1 MTFKFVPNNLNNMK
15 KLSFVAVVTLL
26 LSVTNISAQGWWDY
40 SSGME
45 FIFSGANFEGSA
57 EGTNYDANDNSWSS
71 SINADGSKSPVR
83 FSMVFHFQALAHYNF
98 GKSAGIFTGLTCRN
112 VGFTQNK
119 AQTATTPEF
128 ASVYRTYT
136 VGIPLAFKIG
146 NMEKHFSLYAG
157 AEAGFAFNYKE
168 KHFNGNNRQNRQNK
182 KSEWF
187 SGRTNW
193 FQPQIFAGIQLPGG
207 ANIKFAYYL
216 NNFFNEDFTEYSL
229 GAQRTPYKGVEVNMF
244 YTSVSFQLFKSDEAK
259 NENKNTGGATA
270 FR

>member
-1 MTFKFVPNNLNNMK
+1 MK

-26 LSVTNISAQGWWDY
+26 LSVTNLSAQGWWDY

-45 FIFSGANFEGSA
+45 FIFSSANVEGSA
-57 EGTNYDANDNSWSS
+57 RGTNYDPNDNSWSS
-71 SINADGSKSPVR
+71 TISENKKSPVR
-83 FSMVFHFQALAHYNF
+83 YTMFFHFQALAHYNF

-112 VGFTQNK
+112 IGFTQNQ
-119 AQTATTPEF
+119 ASTSTTPEF

-136 VGIPLAFKIG
+136 VGIPLAFKVG
-146 NMEKHFSLYAG
+146 NMEKHFSFYAG

-168 KHFNGNNRQNRQNK
+168 KHFNGNNRQNRQNRK
-182 KSEWF
+182 TEWF

-216 NNFFNEDFTEYSL
+216 NNFFNEDFTEYSF
-229 GAQRTPYKGVEVNMF
+229 GNQQGNPDDPSNSGPYEGVNVNIF